1 MKPKKIDKDNGRSS
15 QKRSIK
21 RSNLLFLG
29 AAIIIIVLVN
39 LIGRYVYTRFDL
51 TSEKR
56 YTLSD
61 STKEL
66 LRGIDETILF
76 RVYLEGDFPG
86 DFKRLQNE
94 TKDMLNQFRSYNDYV
109 EYEFFDPNGFD
120 DKEKQ
125 QEFYRTLAQK
135 DIVPTIIEDKG
146 EGSVKRQII
155 IPAVEVTYKGRTTI
169 VNLLPGQ
176 KWVSQA
182 EELNNAVQALEYNLT
197 DAIRK
202 LSKIKRARIGFL
214 QGHGELERENI
225 FDIQM
230 ALVDYYTLENV
241 TIDGNVNSLTERK
254 LIINNDSTSKDTTK
268 YKFEN
273 RFDLLIIPKPTQP
286 FSDQDLYIIDQFV
299 MYGGRIL
306 WLIDPVAMDID
317 SLQNKDVA
325 IGVRFPFENLDEMLF
340 YYGVRVNPNL
350 LLDIRCMPIPMQ
362 DGTMGGK
369 PTINFHPWYYFPEF
383 VPTLDHPIVKNLDLI
398 KGEFVSSI
406 DLIDNDIQKTVLLTT
421 SEYVHVSN
429 VPVRVDLNVAR
440 VEPDQRLF
448 NHQNLPVAVLLEGQF
463 RSAWRNRLSPY
474 FTEIPEMG
482 YRDLS
487 DSTKMI
493 VISDGDMIR
502 NRFNY
507 QYNQPYPLGYDN
519 YTRTMYANKNF
530 ILNAV
535 NYLCG
540 DEDIL
545 TLRSREIK
553 LRKLDPMSVKENRLK
568 YQLINIIVPIVVLVV
583 AGLAI
588 LLIRRGRNVKKSNRK
603 NTPTKK

>member
-1 MKPKKIDKDNGRSS
+1 MKTKKIDKDNGRSS

-230 ALVDYYTLENV
+230 ALVDCYTLENV
-241 TIDGNVNSLTERK
+241 TIDGNVN
-254 LIINNDSTSKDTTK
+254 
-268 YKFEN
+268 
-273 RFDLLIIPKPTQP
+273 
-286 FSDQDLYIIDQFV
+286 
-299 MYGGRIL
+299 
-306 WLIDPVAMDID
+306 
-317 SLQNKDVA
+317 
-325 IGVRFPFENLDEMLF
+325 
-340 YYGVRVNPNL
+340 
-350 LLDIRCMPIPMQ
+350 
-362 DGTMGGK
+362 
-369 PTINFHPWYYFPEF
+369 
-383 VPTLDHPIVKNLDLI
+383 
-398 KGEFVSSI
+398 
-406 DLIDNDIQKTVLLTT
+406 
-421 SEYVHVSN
+421 
-429 VPVRVDLNVAR
+429 
-440 VEPDQRLF
+440 
-448 NHQNLPVAVLLEGQF
+448 
-463 RSAWRNRLSPY
+463 
-474 FTEIPEMG
+474 
-482 YRDLS
+482 
-487 DSTKMI
+487 
-493 VISDGDMIR
+493 
-502 NRFNY
+502 
-507 QYNQPYPLGYDN
+507 
-519 YTRTMYANKNF
+519 
-530 ILNAV
+530 
-535 NYLCG
+535 
-540 DEDIL
+540 
-545 TLRSREIK
+545 
-553 LRKLDPMSVKENRLK
+553 
-568 YQLINIIVPIVVLVV
+568 
-583 AGLAI
+583 
-588 LLIRRGRNVKKSNRK
+588 
-603 NTPTKK
+603 

>member
-1 MKPKKIDKDNGRSS
+1 METKKIDKNDGRSS

-21 RSNLLFLG
+21 RSSLLFLG
-29 AAIIIIVLVN
+29 AAILIVVFVN

-61 STKEL
+61 STKKL

-125 QEFYRTLAQK
+125 QMFYQQLVQK
-135 DIVPTIIEDKG
+135 GIQPTVIEDNG
-146 EGSVKRQII
+146 ENSVKRQII
-155 IPAVEVTYKGRTTI
+155 IPAIEVSYKGRETV
-169 VNLLPGQ
+169 VNLLSGQ
-176 KWVSQA
+176 NGLSQTD
-182 EELNNAVQALEYNLT
+182 EIKNAIQSLEYNLT
-197 DAIRK
+197 DAIWK
-202 LSKIKRARIGFL
+202 LSKVERPRIAFL
-214 QGHGELERENI
+214 KGHGELERERI

-230 ALVDYYTLENV
+230 SLVNDYILENV
-241 TIDGNVNSLTERK
+241 TIDGNVNALTRRT
-254 LIINNDSTSKDTTK
+254 INPKDSTSYIFK
-268 YKFEN
+268 N
-273 RFDLLIIPKPTQP
+273 LFDLLIIPKPTQP

-317 SLQNKDVA
+317 SLQNKNVA

-340 YYGVRVNPNL
+340 CYGVRVNSNL
-350 LLDIRCMPIPMQ
+350 MLDSRCMKIPMQ
-362 DGTMGGK
+362 VGVMGDK
-369 PTINFHPWYYFPEF
+369 PIYDEIPWYYFLEI
-383 VPTLDHPIVKNLDLI
+383 VPTANHPIVKNLGPI

-421 SEYVHVSN
+421 SENTHVSN
-429 VPVRVDLNVAR
+429 VPVRVDLNVAS
-440 VEPDQRLF
+440 VEPDRRLF
-448 NHQNLPVAVLLEGQF
+448 NHKNLPVAVLLEGQF

-482 YRDLS
+482 YRDVS

-502 NRFNY
+502 NRFSYSHNK
-507 QYNQPYPLGYDN
+507 PYPLGYDN
-519 YTRTMYANKNF
+519 HTGLMYANKNF

-553 LRKLDPMSVKENRLK
+553 LRKLDPMSVKEHRLK
-568 YQLINIIVPIVVLVV
+568 YQLINIIVPVVVLIV
-583 AGLAI
+583 AGLVI
-588 LLIRRGRNVKKSNRK
+588 LLIRRGRNVKKSNK

>member
-1 MKPKKIDKDNGRSS
+1 METKKIDKNDGRSS

-21 RSNLLFLG
+21 RSSLLFLG
-29 AAIIIIVLVN
+29 AAILIVVFVN

-61 STKEL
+61 STKKL

-125 QEFYRTLAQK
+125 QMFYQQLAQK
-135 DIVPTIIEDKG
+135 GIQPTVIEDKG

-176 KWVSQA
+176 KWVPQA

-202 LSKIKRARIGFL
+202 LSKIERTRIGFL

-241 TIDGNVNSLTERK
+241 TIDGNVNSLTERS
-254 LIINNDSTSKDTTK
+254 INPKDSSQYIFK
-268 YKFEN
+268 N

-306 WLIDPVAMDID
+306 WLYDPVAMDID

-325 IGVRFPFENLDEMLF
+325 IGVRFPLENLDEMLF
-340 YYGVRVNPNL
+340 CYGVRVNPNL

-383 VPTLDHPIVKNLDLI
+383 VPTSDHPIVKNLDLI

-482 YRDLS
+482 YRDVS
-487 DSTKMI
+487 DTTKMI

-553 LRKLDPMSVKENRLK
+553 LRKLDPMSVKEHRLR
-568 YQLINIIVPIVVLVV
+568 YQLINIIVPVVVLIV
-583 AGLAI
+583 AGLVI
-588 LLIRRGRNVKKSNRK
+588 LLIRRGRNVKKSNK